1 MCFVGYNLDFKAYRL
16 IEESTWKLIISQ
28 NMVFNEVVMK
38 DYSTK
43 IDTKGPKIDKEFIN
57 MELEDDDEVG
67 VEKSNQ

>member
-1 MCFVGYNLDFKAYRL
+1 
-16 IEESTWKLIISQ
+16 
-28 NMVFNEVVMK
+28 MVFNEVVMK